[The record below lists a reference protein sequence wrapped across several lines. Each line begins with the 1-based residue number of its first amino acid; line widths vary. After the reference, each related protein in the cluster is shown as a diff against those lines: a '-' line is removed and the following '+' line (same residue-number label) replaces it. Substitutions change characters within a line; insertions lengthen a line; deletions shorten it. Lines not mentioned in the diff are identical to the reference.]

1 MIRRGLTIVTWT
13 FALLIVADGLFSLG
27 QWP

>member
-1 MIRRGLTIVTWT
+1 MIRRGLTLVAWT
-13 FALLIVADGLFSLG
+13 FALLLVADGLLSLG